1 MMFSC
6 LRYDTHY
13 NHNQVFSSIHTHT
26 HTHTHTYFPLIG
38 SSYIDMTQI
47 ALSLLHASGNS
58 LEDHS
63 TMLQR
68 SLWLASS
75 IGELPL
81 LGLQQFVTSVL
92 GMVIFLSSELLC
104 LLA

>member
-1 MMFSC
+1 
-6 LRYDTHY
+6 
-13 NHNQVFSSIHTHT
+13 
-26 HTHTHTYFPLIG
+26 
-38 SSYIDMTQI
+38 MTQI

-92 GMVIFLSSELLC
+92 GMVIFLSSELLSVGLILVEFSHGIIK
-104 LLA
+104 LLSLEQ

>member
-1 MMFSC
+1 MILTIIITKYF
-6 LRYDTHY
+6 
-13 NHNQVFSSIHTHT
+13 QVYIYTHT
-26 HTHTHTYFPLIG
+26 HFPLIG

-104 LLA
+104 LLALFW